1 MYSKTR
7 HRKKFA
13 IPLLLSI
20 TLFVFGCSTS
30 SFKESLHTT
39 LELKE
44 LNAKFTLING
54 SSETKVLDFTSG
66 CQYGYTVETN
76 GKKIYEWPV
85 VCPTVITEIS
95 LDPSEEKIFEFS
107 LKDKVIFKSG
117 TYKLKAYISEQDGL
131 SNEVVFKVR

>member
-1 MYSKTR
+1 MYTKAKN
-7 HRKKFA
+7 RKQLV
-13 IPLLLSI
+13 IPFLLSI
-20 TLFVFGCSTS
+20 TLIVLGCSTS

-76 GKKIYEWPV
+76 GKKIYEWPFA
-85 VCPTVITEIS
+85 CTDALSKIS
-95 LDPSEEKIFEFS
+95 LNPTEKIVFEFS
-107 LKDKVIFKSG
+107 LKDRVDLKSG
-117 TYKLKAYISEQDGL
+117 AYKLKAFIYEHNEL
-131 SNEVVFKVR
+131 NNEVAFGVR